1 MELNTKLYTV
11 KEFETIEALPENR
24 DRLLELIHGSIV
36 EKMPTELH
44 GIAQG
49 KLFRFLDEFIEE
61 NDIAGYVGVEVRHQV
76 AEDDYNSRLPDV
88 SVRLTSGDVVA
99 KGAVQQMPDIAVEVQ
114 SPDDSVE
121 SLRARIE
128 YYLQNGTRL
137 GWILYPAA
145 QTAEACTLVNGRLL
159 IQAIAA
165 DGVLDGGTVLPGF
178 ILPVARLFPKKK
190 S

>member
-44 GIAQG
+44 GITQG
-49 KLFRFLDEFIEE
+49 KLFRFLDEFVEE
-61 NDIAGYVGVEVRHQV
+61 NDIAGYVGVEVRHQI

-88 SVRLTSGDVVA
+88 SVRLTSEDVVT

-114 SPDDSVE
+114 SRDDSRE
-121 SLRARIE
+121 SLRTRIE
-128 YYLQNGTRL
+128 YYLLNGTRL
-137 GWILYPAA
+137 GWILYPTT
-145 QTAEACTLVNGRLL
+145 QTAEACRLVDGRLQL
-159 IQAIAA
+159 EDIPV
-165 DGVLDGGTVLPGF
+165 DGILEGGDVLPGF
-178 ILPVARLFPKKK
+178 KLPIARLFPKKK
-190 S
+190 